1 MKRNSKNYI
10 TSLLTLVSVLLI
22 AVACEREE
30 IPIETT
36 DDILM
41 GEYIKE
47 NSNFTQFQRL
57 AELTGFTGFINAY
70 GSYTFF
76 IPTDSAFQA
85 YFDGNDSVKSLDD
98 LTPAEQVELF
108 QYHIVN
114 DTISSVYFTDG
125 KLQTASMNGKYL
137 ITGVTLTDEGKAK
150 YIVNKKAVIENLDVE
165 VGNGVIHE
173 IDQVL
178 TPPSLSVAEM
188 IEANDDYS
196 IFTEALQKTG
206 VYDIINDKD
215 SWYTV
220 LVQSNEV
227 YNEIG
232 ITSYDELAAKYSHLG
247 DPTNPE
253 DSLYLYMLY
262 HCLPGAEYIA
272 DLVQVTSHLT
282 VVPQEVITI
291 KVDGDVVLI
300 NDQTIAGTYYPGAE
314 IIRDNSDNSAFNGVI
329 HELDANI
336 YIKVLLPVAVYWDP
350 TEQPEMKKLTGI
362 YKTAGFSTVYFG
374 QGELSE
380 MDWGG
385 TNSSV
390 GYWAEGYAMNSDVLD
405 IYLRTSVIPWAEL
418 KTPLIIKGTYKV
430 WMCYRA
436 NPYGNLI
443 QITFDDQELSE
454 LLQIGNYGQRPS
466 AISEAD
472 YEAIGYK
479 WYLEDSNNNRVA
491 ARLVGTIEVEST
503 GEHTLRFDAI
513 NNNRGHLWLDMVQF
527 IPADEDQIWPKF
539 DYDGNF
545 VYEPEDTATVDSTVT
560 TTFKYYK

>member
-1 MKRNSKNYI
+1 MKRNSKNNI
-10 TSLLTLVSVLLI
+10 VALLSLVMVLLLS
-22 AVACEREE
+22 VACEREE

-41 GEYIKE
+41 GQYIEE
-47 NSNFTQFQRL
+47 NPEFTQFLKL
-57 AELTGFTGFINAY
+57 AVMTDFTGFINAY

-76 IPTDSAFQA
+76 IPTDSAFGVFFEEQ
-85 YFDGNDSVKSLDD
+85 GISSLDD
-98 LTPAEQVELF
+98 LSQDELVELF

-114 DTISSVYFTDG
+114 DTVSSIYFTDG
-125 KLQTASMNGKYL
+125 KLQSPSMNGKYL
-137 ITGVTLTDEGKAK
+137 ITGVTVTDGGKAK
-150 YIVNKKAVIENLDVE
+150 YIVNKKAIIENLDVE

-173 IDQVL
+173 IDKVL
-178 TPPSLSVAEM
+178 LPPNQTVAEM
-188 IEANDDYS
+188 IVANTDYS
-196 IFTEALQKTG
+196 IFAEALQKTG
-206 VYDIINDKD
+206 VYDVINDKTG
-215 SWYTV
+215 WYTV
-220 LVQSNEV
+220 MVQSDEV

-232 ITSYDELAAKYSHLG
+232 ITSYDDLVAKYSHLG
-247 DPTNPE
+247 DPTNTE

-282 VVPQEVITI
+282 EVPQEVVTV

-300 NDQTIAGTYYPGAE
+300 NDQTIAGTYYPGAQ
-314 IIRDNSDNSAFNGVI
+314 IIRANSDNSAFNGVY
-329 HELDANI
+329 HEIDANI

-350 TEQPEMKKLTGI
+350 TTQPEMKKLTGI
-362 YKTAGFSTVYFG
+362 YKTPGFSNVWFN

-385 TNSSV
+385 TNSTV
-390 GYWAEGYAMNSDVLD
+390 GYYADGYCLNGDAMDL
-405 IYLRTSVIPWAEL
+405 YLRTSVMPWAEL
-418 KTPLIIKGTYKV
+418 KTPLIIKGKYKV

-443 QITFDDQELSE
+443 KVTFDDQELTE
-454 LLQIGNYGQRPS
+454 LLQVGTYPS
-466 AISEAD
+466 SQSDISADD

-479 WYLEDSNNNRVA
+479 WYVDDAGNRRVVA
-491 ARLVGTIEVEST
+491 KLVGTIEVEST
-503 GEHTLRFDAI
+503 GEHTLRLDAI

-527 IPADEDQIWPKF
+527 IPADEDQQWPKF

-545 VYEPEDTATVDSTVT
+545 VYEPVDTASTDTTVVSPVK
-560 TTFKYYK
+560 FAY

>member
-1 MKRNSKNYI
+1 MKRFFKHNVASM
-10 TSLLTLVSVLLI
+10 LTLVIVLLLS
-22 AVACEREE
+22 VACEREE

-47 NSNFTQFQRL
+47 NPNFSQFQKL

-85 YFDGNDSVKSLDD
+85 WFDETDTISSLDD

-114 DTISSVYFTDG
+114 DTISSIYFTDG
-125 KLQTASMNGKYL
+125 KLKSPSMNNKYL
-137 ITGVTLTDEGKAK
+137 ITGITVTSEGKAK
-150 YIVNKKAVIENLDVE
+150 YIVNKQAIIENLDQQ

-173 IDQVL
+173 IDKVL
-178 TPPSLSVAEM
+178 LPPKKTVAEL
-188 IEANDDYS
+188 ITENSDYS
-196 IFTEALQKTG
+196 IFTQGLYETG

-215 SWYTV
+215 GWYTV
-220 LVQSNEV
+220 LVQSDEV
-227 YNEIG
+227 YSEMG
-232 ITSYDELAAKYSHLG
+232 ISSYDELKAKYSHLG

-262 HCLPGAEYIA
+262 HCIPGANYIA
-272 DLVQVTSHLT
+272 DLVQVTSMLT
-282 VVPQEVITI
+282 EVPQEVVTV
-291 KVDGDVVLI
+291 KVNGEDVLI
-300 NDQTIAGTYYPGAE
+300 NDQTIAGTYYPGAQ
-314 IIRDNSDNSAFNGVI
+314 IIRENSDNSAYNGVY
-329 HELDANI
+329 HEIDANV

-362 YKTAGFSTVYFG
+362 YKTPGFSSVWFG
-374 QGELSE
+374 QGELSRME
-380 MDWGG
+380 WGG

-390 GYWAEGYAMNSDVLD
+390 GYWGEGYAMNADVLD
-405 IYLRTSVIPWAEL
+405 LYMRTSVIPWAEMQ
-418 KTPLIIKGTYKV
+418 TPLLIKGKYKV

-436 NPYGNLI
+436 NPYGNLVK
-443 QITFDDQELSE
+443 ITFDDQELSE
-454 LLQIGNYGQRPS
+454 LLQIGTYGQRP
-466 AISEAD
+466 ADISEDD

-491 ARLVGTIEVEST
+491 ARLVGTIEVEYT
-503 GEHTLRFDAI
+503 GEHLLRFDAL

-527 IPADEDQIWPKF
+527 IPADEDQRWPKF

-545 VYEPEDTATVDSTVT
+545 VYEPVDTGSVDTVSTSA
-560 TTFKYYK
+560 FKLVY